1 MKHLLPELE
10 RHAWRLGAALG
21 AFTQAVLDVAT
32 ICAFS
37 PPVVSGESDVDELI
51 EAALAHAKF
60 LRQNADTDNDYGAR
74 ATEAEADRWEGLA
87 RAAQNELR
95 SFVGTVAEAARGQLG
110 ATSDGRRHSDD
121 YFA

>member
-1 MKHLLPELE
+1 M
-10 RHAWRLGAALG
+10 
-21 AFTQAVLDVAT
+21 
-32 ICAFS
+32 
-37 PPVVSGESDVDELI
+37 DELI

-95 SFVGTVAEAARGQLG
+95 SFVGTVADAVGGDL
-110 ATSDGRRHSDD
+110 
-121 YFA
+121 